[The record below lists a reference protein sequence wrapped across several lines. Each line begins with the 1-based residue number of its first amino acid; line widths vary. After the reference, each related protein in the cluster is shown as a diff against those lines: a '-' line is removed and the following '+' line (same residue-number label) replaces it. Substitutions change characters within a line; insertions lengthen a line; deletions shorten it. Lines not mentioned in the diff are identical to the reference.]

1 MTSRVLKYRVAWHPQ
16 QHQGVVVV
24 QLTGDGA
31 PLEWRG
37 GDAAE
42 FSAIVHLLQSGD
54 MMYVTPRGWLA
65 GKVCHPAACAILPYV
80 LPFSGLDRLYKGY
93 RP

>member
-1 MTSRVLKYRVAWHPQ
+1 MRRAVMTSRVLKYRVAWHPQ

-54 MMYVTPRGWLA
+54 MMYVTPQGWISSNA
-65 GKVCHPAACAILPYV
+65 SDPG
-80 LPFSGLDRLYKGY
+80 S
-93 RP
+93 